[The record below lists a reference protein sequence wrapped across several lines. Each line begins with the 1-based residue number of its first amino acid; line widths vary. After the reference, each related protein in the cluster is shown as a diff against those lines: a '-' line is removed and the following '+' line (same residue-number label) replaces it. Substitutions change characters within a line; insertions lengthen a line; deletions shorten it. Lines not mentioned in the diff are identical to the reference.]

1 MRSRRSP
8 ADQEAV
14 ARRLELL
21 SAELTTVRG
30 EGEPP
35 PATHDPLSVAPLPV
49 DPGAGGP
56 VEAHTRVRLDEEQP
70 IEQEPAVDEPP
81 PSSAPPSSAPPPL
94 PHPGRHADRRAG
106 VGRAP
111 RVLGALVPPTLRGR
125 VTVGPGQLAVVAV
138 AVAVGLAVTAWWVAR
153 ADAEPRPVGVDPTPA
168 AGLVEPA
175 EEEAPASPA
184 GPEEGEVV
192 VDVAGKVRDPGIAT
206 LPAGARVVDALDA
219 AGGARKGVDLTG
231 LNLARVLVDGEQV
244 LVGVDPAPGGAGSPA
259 GGDRGGPSG
268 APLRLNTADQAALE
282 ELPGVGPVTAGAILD
297 WRAEHGHFSS
307 VEELLEVDGIGEATL
322 DDLREL
328 VAP

>member
-1 MRSRRSP
+1 MRTRRTP
-8 ADQEAV
+8 AEQEAV

-30 EGEPP
+30 EGEALPVP
-35 PATHDPLSVAPLPV
+35 HDPLSVAPLPV
-49 DPGAGGP
+49 DPGSGGP
-56 VEAHTRVRLDEEQP
+56 VEDHTRVRLADEEAP
-70 IEQEPAVDEPP
+70 IEDSPVPGP
-81 PSSAPPSSAPPPL
+81 PSSPPPPL
-94 PHPGRHADRRAG
+94 PHPGRHADRREGAG
-106 VGRAP
+106 
-111 RVLGALVPPTLRGR
+111 RVLGLLAALVPPTLRGR
-125 VTVGPGQLAVVAV
+125 VGVGPGQLAVVAV

-153 ADAEPRPVGVDPTPA
+153 ADAEPRPVDVAPTPA

-175 EEEAPASPA
+175 GEEAPAGEA
-184 GPEEGEVV
+184 GSEDGEVV

-244 LVGVDPAPGGAGSPA
+244 LVGVDPAPVGSGA
-259 GGDRGGPSG
+259 PSG
-268 APLRLNTADQAALE
+268 APRGGPAGAPVRLNTADQAALE

-322 DDLREL
+322 EDLREL